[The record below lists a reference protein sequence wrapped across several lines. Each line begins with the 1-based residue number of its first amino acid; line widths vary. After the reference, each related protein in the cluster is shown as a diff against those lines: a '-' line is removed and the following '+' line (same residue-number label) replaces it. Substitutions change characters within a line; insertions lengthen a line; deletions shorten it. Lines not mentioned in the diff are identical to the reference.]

1 MGITKLI
8 RRSIGI
14 MCLSLLIILIANL
27 LLLAAVSLSSRTGGR
42 PWTMAADTAAALG
55 ETPEGW
61 VLEGGQS
68 RALAAEDA
76 WAVLVDTDTLTVKWH
91 TDNAPDSALGS
102 YTAGDI
108 AMLTR
113 GYIADCPTFPAS
125 MENGD
130 LVVVGY
136 PHDSYW
142 KHMYASWDYDLIA
155 NAPKLALGLLCFNLL
170 LVTAMYIVANSRL
183 YKSVRPIEEGI
194 EALPTLMGEPV
205 RERGLLSPLAQ
216 SINRTSELLREQ
228 RRELRR
234 RDSARAEWI
243 RAVSH
248 DIRTPLVMVMG
259 YASQLQDDPTLSAEN
274 REKAGVIVRQSL
286 RMRTLIS
293 DLNLVSHLEYD
304 MQPLNTAPVSLVSIA
319 RECAAG
325 FVDADV
331 AGLWPLDWSDCGGAC
346 TVNGDAA
353 LLTRAVNNALNNCRV
368 HNPDGCPVSVA
379 ITRGAGEYTLRVANT
394 LTGEAKSPPSGDDGH
409 GLGLQ
414 IISRVAKAHG
424 GRAEITA
431 ENGEFVVVIT
441 LPAADAANKE

>member
-8 RRSIGI
+8 RRSVGI
-14 MCLSLLIILIANL
+14 MSLSLLIILLANL
-27 LLLAAVSLSSRTGGR
+27 TLLTVFALRSTAGGH
-42 PWTMAADTAAALG
+42 PWTMAAETASALQRTDSG
-55 ETPEGW
+55 YALDAGQAQALESEG
-61 VLEGGQS
+61 
-68 RALAAEDA
+68 A
-76 WAVLVDTDTLTVKWH
+76 WAVLVDTGTLSVSWH
-91 TDNAPDSALGS
+91 TENAPAAALEQ
-102 YTAGDI
+102 YTAAGI

-113 GYIADCPTFPAS
+113 GYIDDCPTFTAS

-130 LVVVGY
+130 LVVVGF
-136 PHDSYW
+136 PDGSYW
-142 KHMYASWDYDLIA
+142 KHMYPSWDYDLIA
-155 NAPKLALGLLCFNLL
+155 NTPLLFFILLAFNLL
-170 LVTAMYIVANSRL
+170 LVMGIYVAANSRL
-183 YKSVRPIEEGI
+183 YKSVRPIEEGV
-194 EALPTLMGEPV
+194 EALPTLMGAPV
-205 RERGLLSPLAQ
+205 RERGLLAPLAQ
-216 SINRTSELLREQ
+216 SINRTAEILRSQ
-228 RRELRR
+228 RAELRR
-234 RDSARAEWI
+234 KDMARSEWI
-243 RAVSH
+243 SGVSH

-259 YASQLQDDPTLSAEN
+259 YAAQLQDDPTLSAEN

-293 DLNLVSHLEYD
+293 DLNLVSRLEYD

-394 LTGEAKSPPSGDDGH
+394 LTGEVKSPPPGDEGH

-414 IISRVAKAHG
+414 IITRVAKAHG

-431 ENGEFVVVIT
+431 ENGEFVVEIT